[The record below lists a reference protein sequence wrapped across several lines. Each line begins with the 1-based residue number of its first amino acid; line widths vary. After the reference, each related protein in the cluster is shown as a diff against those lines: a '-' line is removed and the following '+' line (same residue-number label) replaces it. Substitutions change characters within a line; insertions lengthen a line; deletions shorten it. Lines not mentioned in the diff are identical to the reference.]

1 MGQQRRLPPRGE
13 APPSP
18 LASVHPRN
26 TKPTSSNCR
35 ERDSWTT
42 FIDQI
47 LDFEA
52 AERHALAARDDPF
65 GRLPRLFAVET
76 TGGGN
81 KSGDRL
87 AAPRDNDL
95 LAPLNPI
102 EQGPEFVLCFEGAYL
117 AHLPITTL
125 GCRLAY

>member
-1 MGQQRRLPPRGE
+1 MGRQRRLPPLRE

-18 LASVHPRN
+18 PTSVHPRN
-26 TKPTSSNCR
+26 TRPTSSNCR

-52 AERHALAARDDPF
+52 AEGDALAARDDPF
-65 GRLPRLFAVET
+65 GCLASLLAVET
-76 TGGGN
+76 TRGGN

-87 AAPRDNDL
+87 TSTSDNDL
-95 LAPLNPI
+95 LTPLNPI
-102 EQGPEFVLCFEGAYL
+102 EQGPEFVFCFEGAYFAHCSFLL
-117 AHLPITTL
+117 ACT
-125 GCRLAY
+125 LAY